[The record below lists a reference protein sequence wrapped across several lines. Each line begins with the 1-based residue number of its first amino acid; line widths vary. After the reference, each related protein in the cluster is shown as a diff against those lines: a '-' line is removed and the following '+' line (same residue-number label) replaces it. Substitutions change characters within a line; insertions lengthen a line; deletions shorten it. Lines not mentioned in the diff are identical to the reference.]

1 MTQEEADSS
10 PSVQAASDTDP
21 RDHFA
26 EPSFLLNELGEN
38 NFCYESAQKTSAS
51 YNTKHNFQIISF
63 FFCKTLRDILFGNV
77 SFVFRSQRYF

>member
-1 MTQEEADSS
+1 MSDEEAVSR

-51 YNTKHNFQIISF
+51 FNTKHNFQIISF
-63 FFCKTLRDILFGNV
+63 FLQN
-77 SFVFRSQRYF
+77 FRRYIVW

>member
-1 MTQEEADSS
+1 MSEEETVFS

-51 YNTKHNFQIISF
+51 FNTKHNFQIISF
-63 FFCKTLRDILFGNV
+63 FFSKL
-77 SFVFRSQRYF
+77 

>member
-10 PSVQAASDTDP
+10 SSVQAASDTDP
-21 RDHFA
+21 RAHFA

-51 YNTKHNFQIISF
+51 FNTKHNFQIISF
-63 FFCKTLRDILFGNV
+63 FCKTLRDILYGNV
-77 SFVFRSQRYF
+77 SFVFRLQRYF